1 MKQQGGAALVVVL
14 SMLAMSLMLGIS
26 GMQSSQIDER
36 LAGNYRASVL
46 AQMAAEAGAAVAYE
60 RLVDSISDG
69 FVISSVSACNA
80 QFSNGLVYDVV
91 AYQQG
96 SDYSLAVCGSGGF
109 YSLLSSGRV
118 YSGADVISI
127 RTVLVGAFEQ
137 GVGLLGLSPITVP
150 GSIKNDASKDDPCYA
165 GQKGNIPS
173 FCFIPPSSQAEF
185 VGEELVDGVY
195 NPAITVRDPNDHDA
209 IKNTIEKREE
219 NYIGGVEYGMS
230 ESLLESADKFSSF
243 LSLVESCAKGQ
254 SPGCAGGR
262 YFSHGA
268 SVGDFGSEENPQL
281 TFYDGDFDAGG
292 NFSGAGALIVR
303 GDVKFSGTPNFSGI
317 IIVLGTYTVSGGG
330 SSSGQ
335 GGFKGSI
342 VAAPMKQ
349 GEDGLEFSETSISI
363 SGGGGANYVY
373 SAGALASAFDVLG
386 EGAKDYWNENNSS
399 TRKTGVI
406 ERDLSGWR
414 EIVYM

>member
-1 MKQQGGAALVVVL
+1 MKQQRGAALVVVL
-14 SMLAMSLMLGIS
+14 SMLAMSLMLGLS

-36 LAGNYRASVL
+36 LAGNYRAFTL
-46 AQMAAEAGAAVAYE
+46 AQMAAEAGASVAHE
-60 RLVDSISDG
+60 RLIESIADG
-69 FVISSVSACNA
+69 FLITSVSACNA
-80 QFSNGLVYDVV
+80 LYSNGLVYSVES
-91 AYQQG
+91 YQQG
-96 SDYSLAVCGSGGF
+96 SDYELSVCGSGGF

-118 YSGADVISI
+118 YSGAGVIST
-127 RTVLVGAFEQ
+127 RAVLVGAFEE

-150 GSIKNDASKDDPCYA
+150 GSIKSDASKNDPCYA

-195 NPAITVRDPNDHDA
+195 NPAITVRDASDQNA
-209 IKNTIEKREE
+209 IKDAIEKREE

-230 ESLLESADKFSSF
+230 ESLLESADKFNSF
-243 LSLVESCAKGQ
+243 LGLVESCAKGQ
-254 SPGCAGGR
+254 SQGCAGGR

-268 SVGDFGSEENPQL
+268 NVGDFGSEGNPKL
-281 TFYDGDFDAGG
+281 TFYDGNLEAGG
-292 NFSGAGALIVR
+292 NFSGAGTLVIR
-303 GDVKFSGTPNFSGI
+303 GDVTFSGTPNFSGLI
-317 IIVLGTYTVSGGG
+317 VVLGNYTVSGGG
-330 SSSGQ
+330 SSDGQ

-342 VAAPMKQ
+342 VTAPMEQ
-349 GEDGLEFSETSISI
+349 GEGGIEFSETSISI

-386 EGAKDYWNENNSS
+386 EGAKDYWNENNNS